1 MNVGSWLKQASA
13 SGVDRLDAELILATV
28 IQKER
33 IFLCSHPEYEISE
46 QEKGEASQMLAR
58 RLAHEPLAYI
68 LGYKEFYGRKFRVTP
83 HTLIPRPETEAI
95 IRNIKSLFTS
105 FPELN
110 RSSPAILDVGTGSG
124 CIAISLALELP
135 NSQVTAVDI
144 SAKALDCAKYNAM
157 QLGATN
163 ISIKKSNLFSAAPE
177 KYDIVVANLPYVDRT
192 WPWLDHATLGYE
204 PAQALFANDEGLAEI
219 KKLMLAVSAHLRQN
233 GFVILEADKSQHQKI
248 SDFVA
253 ENTDLA
259 PIAPDDSQSLV
270 LIWQMSAP
278 KH

>member
-68 LGYKEFYGRKFRVTP
+68 LDYKEFYGRKFRVTP

-157 QLGATN
+157 KLGATN
-163 ISIKKSNLFSAAPE
+163 ISIKKSNLFSATTE

-253 ENTDLA
+253 ENTDLV

>member
-1 MNVGSWLKQASA
+1 MNVGSWLKRASA

-46 QEKGEASQMLAR
+46 QEKGEASQILAR

-157 QLGATN
+157 RLGATN
-163 ISIKKSNLFSAAPE
+163 ISIKKSNLFSATPE

-192 WPWLDHATLGYE
+192 WPRLDHATLG
-204 PAQALFANDEGLAEI
+204 
-219 KKLMLAVSAHLRQN
+219 
-233 GFVILEADKSQHQKI
+233 
-248 SDFVA
+248 
-253 ENTDLA
+253 
-259 PIAPDDSQSLV
+259 
-270 LIWQMSAP
+270 
-278 KH
+278 